1 MSKQI
6 LILNGSPRI
15 HGNTAALIDAFTAG
29 AEAAGHTIT
38 RFDLA
43 ALDIHGCRGCLG
55 GGRDPRHPCVQRDGM
70 DAVYPAYMAADV
82 VVLASPMY
90 YWSISGQLKCAFDR
104 LFAVAELGPDL
115 ANPVKDAVLLMA
127 AEGDTEE
134 NFAPVRAYYKAL
146 LDCLGWKDA
155 GIVYAGGNMAVGDI
169 QAHPEQLEA
178 ARWLPYLKPGGVLIT
193 NSQRIDPMPVI
204 MGKAVYPENILPA
217 IAAKGVQI
225 KAVDAKALALEAGNV
240 KAANVVLLGLTA
252 RYLGLDKAIWMDILR
267 ATVPPKTVAVNE
279 KAFELGYAAKEMTF

>member
-55 GGRDPRHPCVQRDGM
+55 GGKDPRHPCVQRDGM

-155 GIVYAGGNMAVGDI
+155 GIVYAGGNMAARGYPGPSGAAGGRPATGRGAVT
-169 QAHPEQLEA
+169 APQL
-178 ARWLPYLKPGGVLIT
+178 
-193 NSQRIDPMPVI
+193 S
-204 MGKAVYPENILPA
+204 
-217 IAAKGVQI
+217 
-225 KAVDAKALALEAGNV
+225 
-240 KAANVVLLGLTA
+240 
-252 RYLGLDKAIWMDILR
+252 
-267 ATVPPKTVAVNE
+267 
-279 KAFELGYAAKEMTF
+279 

>member
-29 AEAAGHTIT
+29 AEAAGHTVA

-55 GGRDPRHPCVQRDGM
+55 GGRDPRHPCVQRNGM

-90 YWSISGQLKCAFDR
+90 YWSISGQLRCAFDR

-134 NFAPVRAYYKAL
+134 NFARCGPITRRCWTAWAGRMRALYTP
-146 LDCLGWKDA
+146 A
-155 GIVYAGGNMAVGDI
+155 GTWPVGDI

-178 ARWLPYLKPGGVLIT
+178 ARATGA
-193 NSQRIDPMPVI
+193 RRCDR
-204 MGKAVYPENILPA
+204 PA
-217 IAAKGVQI
+217 
-225 KAVDAKALALEAGNV
+225 
-240 KAANVVLLGLTA
+240 VVLTRTRTGAGASLCFRVRGDIMQPSKPNAVGNHDAA
-252 RYLGLDKAIWMDILR
+252 RRFCFHD
-267 ATVPPKTVAVNE
+267 
-279 KAFELGYAAKEMTF
+279 

>member
-29 AEAAGHTIT
+29 AEAAGHTVA

-115 ANPVKDAVLLMA
+115 ANPVKDAVRPTA

-134 NFAPVRAYYKAL
+134 SFAPGRAYYKGL
-146 LDCLGWKDA
+146 RGCLGWKDA
-155 GIVYAGGNMAVGDI
+155 GIVYAGGNRAVGDI

-178 ARWLPYLKPGGVLIT
+178 ARQLG
-193 NSQRIDPMPVI
+193 
-204 MGKAVYPENILPA
+204 
-217 IAAKGVQI
+217 AA
-225 KAVDAKALALEAGNV
+225 L
-240 KAANVVLLGLTA
+240 
-252 RYLGLDKAIWMDILR
+252 
-267 ATVPPKTVAVNE
+267 
-279 KAFELGYAAKEMTF
+279 

>member
-29 AEAAGHTIT
+29 AEAAGHTVT

-55 GGRDPRHPCVQRDGM
+55 GGKDPRHPCVQRDGM

-104 LFAVAELGPDL
+104 LFAVAELDPNL

-146 LDCLGWKDA
+146 RDCLGWTPSRFQDSPFCCSSAPASGVTGGA
-155 GIVYAGGNMAVGDI
+155 GRRDSRASSTRPG
-169 QAHPEQLEA
+169 PA
-178 ARWLPYLKPGGVLIT
+178 ASAETLPPGE
-193 NSQRIDPMPVI
+193 DP
-204 MGKAVYPENILPA
+204 G
-217 IAAKGVQI
+217 
-225 KAVDAKALALEAGNV
+225 
-240 KAANVVLLGLTA
+240 
-252 RYLGLDKAIWMDILR
+252 
-267 ATVPPKTVAVNE
+267 
-279 KAFELGYAAKEMTF
+279 

>member
-29 AEAAGHTIT
+29 AEAAGHTVA

-43 ALDIHGCRGCLG
+43 ALDIH
-55 GGRDPRHPCVQRDGM
+55 
-70 DAVYPAYMAADV
+70 YMAADV

-155 GIVYAGGNMAVGDI
+155 GIVYAGGNMAAGDI
-169 QAHPEQLEA
+169 EAHPEQLEA
-178 ARWLPYLKPGGVLIT
+178 ARQLG
-193 NSQRIDPMPVI
+193 
-204 MGKAVYPENILPA
+204 
-217 IAAKGVQI
+217 AA
-225 KAVDAKALALEAGNV
+225 L
-240 KAANVVLLGLTA
+240 
-252 RYLGLDKAIWMDILR
+252 
-267 ATVPPKTVAVNE
+267 
-279 KAFELGYAAKEMTF
+279 